1 MIHVS
6 GIDFYYDQQR
16 VLEDVSLT
24 IQPHERIAIVGP
36 SGCGKSTLARLIV
49 GLMKPSKGE
58 VKVEGRV
65 GMVFQDPQ
73 SSFDPFWPIDAALRE
88 AFIRQGKMGR
98 DVQYRLMEEMIAQ
111 VGLPADSL
119 GRMPHEFSGGQ
130 RQRLAIARALLAK
143 PSLLI
148 LDEPTSA
155 LDVIIAKD
163 ILTLVMSLQKQYAL
177 TTVLITH
184 NLIQAQHFADRII
197 VMNEG
202 KITQDPAFIK
212 NLFDAARLI
221 QVDNS

>member
-1 MIHVS
+1 MIQVR
-6 GIDFYYDQQR
+6 GIDFYYGQHR
-16 VLEDVSLT
+16 VLEDVSVT
-24 IQPHERIAIVGP
+24 IQPQERIAIVGP
-36 SGCGKSTLARLIV
+36 SGCGKSTLARLMA
-49 GLMKPSKGE
+49 GLIRPAKGE
-58 VKVEGRV
+58 VNVDGRV
-65 GMVFQDPQ
+65 GMVFQDPY
-73 SSFDPFWPIDAALRE
+73 SSFDPFWPIETALRE
-88 AFIRQGKMGR
+88 AFIRHPKMGHE
-98 DVQYRLMEEMIAQ
+98 VQYRLMEEMIAQ
-111 VGLPADSL
+111 VGLPTDSL

-130 RQRLAIARALLAK
+130 RQRLAIARALLAQ

-163 ILTLVMSLQKQYAL
+163 ILTLVMSLQQRYAL

-202 KITQDPAFIK
+202 KITEDPAFIK